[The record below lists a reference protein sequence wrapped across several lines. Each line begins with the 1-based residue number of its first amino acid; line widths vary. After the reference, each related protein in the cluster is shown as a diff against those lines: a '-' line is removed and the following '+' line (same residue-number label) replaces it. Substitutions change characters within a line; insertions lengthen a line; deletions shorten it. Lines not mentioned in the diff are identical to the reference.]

1 MASSMAS
8 PKVGSARGGR
18 FIAFEGIDGSGKSS
32 TMERVA
38 TALRRDG
45 LDVVTTREETATER
59 GAWVRKAVSE
69 GWDPIATTLLFVAD
83 RAAHAAEINAWL
95 AAGKT
100 VLCDRFVHS
109 TYAYQSVTLADRI
122 QDPRG
127 FLRRLHEGWCPM
139 PDHVLLFR
147 ADPARCLERVR
158 KRGQATAYEKV
169 EFLNRV
175 QEAYLAE
182 ARSDGR
188 IAVLEAER
196 DIESLGKDALAQVKA
211 WLAHPGVAPSS
222 RPRVPSPSA

>member
-1 MASSMAS
+1 MPTAPGKAT
-8 PKVGSARGGR
+8 RGGR

-32 TMERVA
+32 TLERVA
-38 TALRRDG
+38 KALKKEG

-59 GAWVRKAVSE
+59 GSWVRKAVAE

-83 RAAHAAEINAWL
+83 RAEHVSEINAWL
-95 AAGKT
+95 AEGKT

-109 TYAYQSVTLADRI
+109 TYAYQSVTLAGRL
-122 QDPRG
+122 QDPQA
-127 FLRRLHEGWCPM
+127 FLRRLHEPWCPM

-147 ADPARCLERVR
+147 ADPARCLERVS
-158 KRGQATAYEKV
+158 KRGKTTAYEKV

-196 DIESLGKDALAQVKA
+196 DIAAVGVDAIAQVKA
-211 WLAHPGVAPSS
+211 WLAHPGVARTS
-222 RPRVPSPSA
+222 RARVPSPSA

>member
-1 MASSMAS
+1 MATPQAQ
-8 PKVGSARGGR
+8 PSARAGR

-38 TALRRDG
+38 AALSKEG
-45 LDVVTTREETATER
+45 LDVVTTREETTTER

-83 RAAHAAEINAWL
+83 RAMHANEINSWL

-109 TYAYQSVTLADRI
+109 TYAYQSVTLADRV
-122 QDPRG
+122 QDPRA
-127 FLRRLHEGWCPM
+127 FLRRLHEPWCPM

-147 ADPARCLERVR
+147 ADPARCLDRVR
-158 KRGQATAYEKV
+158 KRGQTTAYEKV
-169 EFLNRV
+169 DFLHRV

-188 IAVLEAER
+188 IAVLDAER
-196 DIESLGKDALAQVKA
+196 DIAAVGVDALAQVKA
-211 WLAHPGVAPSS
+211 WLAHPGVAPKS

>member
-1 MASSMAS
+1 MREPAV
-8 PKVGSARGGR
+8 PSARGGR

-32 TMERVA
+32 TMARVA
-38 TALRRDG
+38 AALKAEGR
-45 LDVVTTREETATER
+45 DVVTTREETDTER
-59 GAWVRKAVSE
+59 GAWVRKAVAE

-83 RAAHAAEINAWL
+83 RAAHAADINAWL

-100 VLCDRFVHS
+100 VLCDRYVHS
-109 TYAYQSVTLADRI
+109 TYAYQSVTLADRLK
-122 QDPRG
+122 DPSG
-127 FLRRLHEGWCPM
+127 FLRRLHEPWCPM

-147 ADPARCLERVR
+147 ADPARCLDRVR

-188 IAVLEAER
+188 IAVLDAER
-196 DIESLGKDALAQVKA
+196 DIADVGVDAIAQVKA
-211 WLAHPGVAPSS
+211 WLAHPGVAPKS
-222 RPRVPSPSA
+222 RQRVPSPSA

>member
-1 MASSMAS
+1 MAA
-8 PKVGSARGGR
+8 PAGTPRRAGR
-18 FIAFEGIDGSGKSS
+18 FITFEGIDGSGKSS

-38 TALRRDG
+38 AALKAEG
-45 LDVVTTREETATER
+45 IDVVTTREETPTER

-83 RAAHAAEINAWL
+83 RAAHAPEIEAWL

-100 VLCDRFVHS
+100 VLCDRYVHS
-109 TYAYQSVTLADRI
+109 TYAYQSVTLAGRL
-122 QDPRG
+122 QDPSG
-127 FLRRLHEGWCPM
+127 FLRRLHEPWCPM

-147 ADPARCLERVR
+147 ADPVRCLERVR
-158 KRGQATAYEKV
+158 KRGQTTAYEKV

-196 DIESLGKDALAQVKA
+196 DIAAVGVDAIAQVKA
-211 WLAHPGVAPSS
+211 WLAHPGVARST